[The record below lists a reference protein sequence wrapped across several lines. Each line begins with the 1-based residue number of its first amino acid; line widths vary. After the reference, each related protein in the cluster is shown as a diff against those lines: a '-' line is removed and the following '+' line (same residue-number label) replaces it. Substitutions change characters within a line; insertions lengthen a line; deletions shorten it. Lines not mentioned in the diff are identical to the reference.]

1 MPRNGAEDLKLDE
14 DRGNLGIFVLK
25 TSANN
30 EKVINHLRKVAV

>member
-1 MPRNGAEDLKLDE
+1 
-14 DRGNLGIFVLK
+14 LGIFVLK